1 MSTVLKNIVLRST
14 SKLHAANRNARTH
27 SAKQLR
33 KIADSVQRFGFVTPI
48 LIDRDGKIVAG
59 HGRWAAAKKLGLG
72 KVPTLTLDHLG
83 PEELRAYA
91 IADNQL
97 AALAGW
103 DKELL
108 SLELAEIE
116 LAMPELDLTVTGF
129 EIEQIELLKDVAG
142 SCRPAAEPSLILET
156 AAGVSKVGDL
166 WDIGQHM
173 LLCSD
178 ALADESYVKLLGDRK
193 ADLVFTDP
201 PFNVPIAGHVTSQAA
216 HREFAMASGEM
227 SRDQFQRFL
236 ARMCRQLTRY
246 SRLGSLHY
254 ICMDWRS
261 IADLIGA
268 GEQYY
273 DELLNLLV
281 WVKSNGGMGSLYRSR
296 HELIALFRNGST
308 RHTNNVELGANGR
321 NRTNVWEYPGVNG
334 FGADRHLGALHP
346 TVKNLDMIAD
356 AIRDASPPDALVM
369 DPFGGSGTTLL
380 AAQQTGRAARL
391 IELDPIY
398 CDVTIRRALEA
409 GLSVKL
415 HDTDEPFHVVEAA
428 RASTENVAAVC
439 HG

>member
-1 MSTVLKNIVLRST
+1 MSTVPRKIMMRST
-14 SKLHAANRNARTH
+14 AKLQAANRNARTH

-33 KIADSVQRFGFVTPI
+33 KIADSIQRFGFVTPI
-48 LIDRDGKIVAG
+48 LIDGDGKIVAG
-59 HGRWAAAKKLGLG
+59 HGRWAAAKKLGLE

-116 LAMPELDLTVTGF
+116 LAMPELELTITGF

-142 SCRPAAEPSLILET
+142 SRRPSLEPSLVLEI
-156 AAGVSKVGDL
+156 APAVSKAGDL
-166 WDIGQHM
+166 WDIGHHV
-173 LLCSD
+173 LLCGD
-178 ALADESYVKLLGDRK
+178 ALLDESYQKLLGDQK
-193 ADLVFTDP
+193 ADQVITDP
-201 PFNVPIAGHVTSQAA
+201 PFNVPIAGHVTSRSA

-227 SRDQFQRFL
+227 SREEFQRFL
-236 ARMCRQLTRY
+236 SGMCRQLTRH

-254 ICMDWRS
+254 ICMNWRS

-281 WVKSNGGMGSLYRSR
+281 WVKPNGGMGTLYRSR

-308 RHTNNVELGANGR
+308 RHINNVELGANGR
-321 NRTNVWEYPGVNG
+321 NRTNVWEYAGISG
-334 FGADRHLGALHP
+334 YGANRHLGALHP

-356 AIRDASPPDALVM
+356 AIRDASRPNGVIL

-398 CDVTIRRALEA
+398 CDVIIRRALEA
-409 GLSVKL
+409 GLSVTL
-415 HDTDEPFHVVEAA
+415 RDTNEPFHLVESA
-428 RASTENVAAVC
+428 RANSHNVAAMC
-439 HG
+439 HE